1 MRKKISELK
10 PHPHQNIVPPMSN
23 MEYTD
28 LLKDIKQNGILQP
41 VDITYE
47 NIILDGHHRFRAAKE
62 LGIKEVEVRIP
73 ELIDISD
80 DEYLISVAL
89 NRRHLSEGQ
98 KAVLANEYRKVISEK
113 IQSEAG
119 KKAINARWHGNEY
132 GSVNVSETNKE
143 KESIDTRK
151 LAAEHMHVSEWK
163 VREVQGIEQKAKTE
177 PTAKVVYEKLR
188 SGALEIHEAR
198 AIIKQPEEKR
208 AAILQKKEEEPKKD
222 IRVIAREINTAEKN
236 NNPLPV
242 PSGKYSIIYADPP
255 WEYEHEVS
263 TNREI
268 ENKYPTMSLDKIKNV
283 NVPASDDALLFLW
296 VTVPKMEEGLA
307 VMKAWG
313 FNYRTGLVWVKNT
326 IGMGYYV
333 RQQHEL
339 LLIGV
344 KGNGIGVPLP
354 ENRPSSV
361 INANRGEHSKKPD
374 VVYEIIEKMYPN
386 HTRIEMFA
394 RNRRVGW
401 DSWGNDI

>member
-1 MRKKISELK
+1 MSE
-10 PHPHQNIVPPMSN
+10 V
-23 MEYTD
+23 EYLD
-28 LLKDIKQNGILQP
+28 LLKDIKLNGILQP
-41 VDITYE
+41 IDITHE

-62 LGIKEVEVRIP
+62 LGIKEVEVRVP
-73 ELIDISD
+73 ELIDISE

-113 IQSEAG
+113 KQSDAG
-119 KKAINARWHGNEY
+119 TKAINARWHVNEY
-132 GSVNVSETNKE
+132 DEASVSQSYNEEQERS
-143 KESIDTRK
+143 RK

-163 VREVQGIEQKAKTE
+163 VREVQSIEQKAKTE
-177 PTAKVVYEKLR
+177 PTAKTVYEKLR
-188 SGALEIHEAR
+188 SGDLEMHEAR

-236 NNPLPV
+236 NNPPPV

-263 TNREI
+263 TSREV
-268 ENKYPTMSLDKIKNV
+268 ENKYPTMPLDKIKNID
-283 NVPASDDALLFLW
+283 VPASDDALLFLW

-339 LLIGV
+339 LLIGA